1 MQHASPSR
9 GPGNIGKSAKWN
21 VAPEAASVAPGAYR
35 GSRFAEVW
43 RAVVADPYD
52 ALPDKRLGLGS
63 LRDFVVKGIY
73 RAARRTLST
82 RQDLLPPFDKLV
94 HPAGICLRGSWSID
108 EITPYTGMFKTGKR
122 GLIIARASDAAGESR
137 PGKLRFLGLAGK
149 LYDTTDPE
157 HTEPL
162 PTANFFTIE
171 NLAGSHTRHFVEAT
185 LSSDLLPV
193 APHAAGLLN
202 AAAGAMLGPAFSLA
216 DRALTPTQ
224 PMIRQL
230 YPLAELGESDR
241 EDCLAPVVMRLAA
254 LPNSRRV
261 ETAELRQE
269 LDLRYH
275 PDGLR
280 FEIQVAD
287 HRSLVFARG
296 FRRIGQIHFTE
307 SVASYSGDHRLH
319 FAHPPYRHFGARGA
333 RSGVPHE

>member
-1 MQHASPSR
+1 MQHAAT
-9 GPGNIGKSAKWN
+9 IGKTSASAKWN
-21 VAPEAASVAPGAYR
+21 VEKGAVSTQPYAYR

-43 RAVVADPYD
+43 RAVMADPYD

-63 LRDFVVKGIY
+63 LRDMVVKGIY
-73 RAARRTLST
+73 RAARRTLTT
-82 RQDLLPPFDKLV
+82 REDLLSPFDKLV
-94 HPAGICLRGSWSID
+94 HPAGICLRGSWLID
-108 EITPYTGMFKTGKR
+108 ETTPYTGMFKTGKR
-122 GLIIARASDAAGESR
+122 GLIIARASDAAGEFR

-149 LYDTTDPE
+149 LYDTTDPD
-157 HTEPL
+157 HAEPL

-171 NLAGSHTRHFVEAT
+171 NLAGSYTRHFVEAT

-193 APHAAGLLN
+193 APHAAALLN
-202 AAAGAMLGPAFSLA
+202 AAAGALVGPAFSWA

-241 EDCLAPVVMRLAA
+241 EDCASPVVMRLAA

-261 ETAELRQE
+261 DTADLRQE

-275 PDGLR
+275 PDGLS

-287 HRSLVFARG
+287 HRSLLLARG
-296 FRRIGQIHFTE
+296 FRRIGQVHFTD

-319 FAHPPYRHFGARGA
+319 FAHPPYRHFK
-333 RSGVPHE
+333 H